1 MHAHVPFPMLDA
13 TSLAAREHRRML
25 ARVIGA
31 CLCLG
36 VSLGAVAHAA
46 EIEGLK
52 IEERVYLAQGLPELT
67 LNGAGVRRK
76 FVVAKTYVAALY
88 LAEKKSVPE
97 DVLSDSGPK
106 RIAMH
111 ILQDEITAEQ
121 LIATLND
128 GLAANNQPPELAPL
142 ERRIRDLAAMMRQVG
157 KVNQGGTIVIDY
169 LPGIGTRFTINGI
182 PRLTIPG
189 EDFNRALLRI
199 WLGDR
204 PVDGRLKSALLG
216 GG

>member
-1 MHAHVPFPMLDA
+1 ML
-13 TSLAAREHRRML
+13 S
-25 ARVIGA
+25 RVIGA
-31 CLCLG
+31 CVCLG
-36 VSLGAVAHAA
+36 ICWGPAARAA
-46 EIEGLK
+46 EIEGVK
-52 IEERVYLAQGLPELT
+52 IDDHVYIAEGFPELA

-76 FVVAKTYVAALY
+76 FIIAKMYVAALY
-88 LAEKKSVPE
+88 LAQRKTASEE
-97 DVLSDSGPK
+97 VLSDAGPK
-106 RIAMH
+106 RVAMH
-111 ILQDEITAEQ
+111 ILQDEIPAEQ
-121 LIATLND
+121 LIAALHD

-142 ERRIRDLAAMMRQVG
+142 ERRIRELAGMIRQVG
-157 KVNQGGTIVIDY
+157 NMSHGGTILLDY

-189 EDFNRALLRI
+189 EDFNKAMLRI